1 MRVKILKSFPFS
13 RDGLTTLQ
21 AVAGSD
27 EDIPDRLISGLQSEG
42 FVGKDTTR
50 VEIPEEQLQSLS
62 IGYAQPKNIET
73 PELPMTAVGRDDV
86 PQRDRRRR
94 GK

>member
-21 AVAGSD
+21 AVAGRD
-27 EDIPDRLISGLQSEG
+27 EDIPDRLIPGLQREG
-42 FVGKDTTR
+42 FVGKDAAR
-50 VEIPEEQLQSLS
+50 VEIPEEQLSSLS
-62 IGYAQPKNIET
+62 VAYAQPKNIET
-73 PELPMTAVGRDDV
+73 PELPMTADGRDDA
-86 PQRDRRRR
+86 PQRDRRKR

>member
-1 MRVKILKSFPFS
+1 MRVPILKFFLFS

-27 EDIPDRLISGLQSEG
+27 EDIPDRLIPGLQREG
-42 FVGKDTTR
+42 FVGKDAAHM
-50 VEIPEEQLQSLS
+50 EIPEDQLHPLS
-62 IGYAQPKNIET
+62 IAYAQPKNIET
-73 PELPMTAVGRDDV
+73 PELPMTADGRDDV
-86 PQRDRRRR
+86 PQRDRRKR

>member
-1 MRVKILKSFPFS
+1 MRVQILKSFPFS

-21 AVAGSD
+21 AIAGSD
-27 EDIPDRLISGLQSEG
+27 EDIPDRLIPGLQREG
-42 FVGKDTTR
+42 WVGKSAER
-50 VEIPEEQLQSLS
+50 VEIPEDQLESLS
-62 IGYAQPKNIET
+62 IGYEQPKNIET
-73 PELPMTAVGRDDV
+73 PELPMTTAGRDDV